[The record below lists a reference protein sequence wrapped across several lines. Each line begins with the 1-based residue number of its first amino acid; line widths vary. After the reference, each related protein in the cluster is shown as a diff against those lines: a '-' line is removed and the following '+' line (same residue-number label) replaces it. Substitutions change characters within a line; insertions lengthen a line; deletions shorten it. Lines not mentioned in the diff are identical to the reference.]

1 MAIPGSFLAGILV
14 LAVGG
19 LTVNMVVLFGLILAA
34 GMLVDGAI
42 VVTEYADRKMS
53 EGLPKQE
60 AYALAGK
67 RMAWPVIASTATTLA
82 AFLPLMFWPGVVSE
96 FMKYLPLTL
105 IATLTSSLVMALIF
119 VPTLGAVFVKS
130 GGTADT
136 EPKKALAASATR
148 HIAEEI
154 GRESWTERVWKY
166 V

>member
-1 MAIPGSFLAGILV
+1 MVVVVAALGVRTACFVGMAIPGSFLAGILV

-67 RMAWPVIASTATTLA
+67 RMARSEERRVGKECVSTCRSRWS
-82 AFLPLMFWPGVVSE
+82 P
-96 FMKYLPLTL
+96 Y
-105 IATLTSSLVMALIF
+105 
-119 VPTLGAVFVKS
+119 
-130 GGTADT
+130 
-136 EPKKALAASATR
+136 
-148 HIAEEI
+148 H
-154 GRESWTERVWKY
+154 
-166 V
+166 